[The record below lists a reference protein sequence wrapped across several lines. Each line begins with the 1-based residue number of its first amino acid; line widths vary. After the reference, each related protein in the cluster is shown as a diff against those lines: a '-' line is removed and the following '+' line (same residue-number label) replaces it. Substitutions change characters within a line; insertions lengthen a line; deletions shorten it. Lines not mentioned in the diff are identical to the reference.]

1 MVTAVA
7 ALTALVVMLKV
18 AVLALAGTVT
28 VEDSCAAA
36 LLLARLTTAPPLGA
50 ALLNVRVPV
59 EACPPVTADGLTL
72 TDCNAT
78 ADVGGG
84 TTLPHHVLQ

>member
-36 LLLARLTTAPPLGA
+36 LLLARLTT
-50 ALLNVRVPV
+50 
-59 EACPPVTADGLTL
+59 
-72 TDCNAT
+72 
-78 ADVGGG
+78 GGG

>member
-1 MVTAVA
+1 MT
-7 ALTALVVMLKV
+7 LK
-18 AVLALAGTVT
+18 GT
-28 VEDSCAAA
+28 CAAA
-36 LLLARLTTAPPLGA
+36 LLLERLTTAPPLGA
-50 ALLNVRVPV
+50 ALLNVRLPV